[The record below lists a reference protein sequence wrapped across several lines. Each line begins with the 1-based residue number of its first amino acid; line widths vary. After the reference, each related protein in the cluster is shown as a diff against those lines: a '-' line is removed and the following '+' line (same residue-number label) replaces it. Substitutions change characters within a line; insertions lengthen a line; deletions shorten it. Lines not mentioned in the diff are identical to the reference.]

1 LTKYYELTRS
11 LQFIA
16 NKSIFSLSFVKG
28 DVFISAG
35 LAGAAGLKRLTDMPF
50 TQQQLTDMFSTGAE
64 HVGRVAELRRSGGDP
79 AAYMN
84 DLFGAPVVIGV
95 YRKKRGGIGYLV
107 VRGVAHLQRIL
118 ERGQAEHLPVA
129 YYLFE
134 SAEAATFAADVY
146 DRHPDA
152 RWVEAHLDG
161 RAFGLGLTWTE

>member
-1 LTKYYELTRS
+1 
-11 LQFIA
+11 
-16 NKSIFSLSFVKG
+16 
-28 DVFISAG
+28 
-35 LAGAAGLKRLTDMPF
+35 MPF

-118 ERGQAEHLPVA
+118 EQGQAEHLPVA

-134 SAEAATFAADVY
+134 SAEGGHVRGRRLR